1 MRILFISSGSFNR
14 KPSPIISNQASFL
27 IKNGCE
33 IDFYLIQSKGFVGYF
48 TEIFKLRAFLR
59 KKHYDVFHAHYGLSA
74 IVSTL
79 AGVRPLIV
87 SLMGSD
93 VHAGGWQKWLIK
105 VFVKKRWAFTI
116 AKSKELAEKVGENHC
131 LVIPN
136 GVDMETFYPIS
147 KDIAKQKLGLD
158 LSKRYLFFAANPV
171 RPEKNFNLAKQAYDN
186 VKSDGFVLVKMDN
199 IPHNDVPLWM
209 NAADVVILS
218 SLWEGSPNVIKE
230 AMACNRPIIS
240 TNVGDVEWLLGN
252 EPGHFIA
259 SFQVDD
265 FANKLKLA
273 LDFSNKNG
281 ITNGRERL
289 KKLGLDSQTIAQRI
303 ISIYKKVLNEV

>member
-1 MRILFISSGSFNR
+1 MRILFISSGSLNG

-59 KKHYDVFHAHYGLSA
+59 NKHYDVFHAHYGLSA

-147 KDIAKQKLGLD
+147 KDIAKQRLGLD
-158 LSKRYLFFAANPV
+158 LSKRYLFFAANPA
-171 RPEKNFNLAKQAYDN
+171 RSEKNFDLAKQAYDRI
-186 VKSDGFVLVKMDN
+186 KSDELVLVKMEN
-199 IPHNDVPLWM
+199 IPHNDVYLWI
-209 NAADVVILS
+209 NASDVTLLS

-230 AMACNRPIIS
+230 AMACNRPIVS
-240 TNVGDVEWLLGN
+240 TNVGDVEWLFGN
-252 EPGHFIA
+252 EPGLFIA
-259 SFQVDD
+259 GFNIDNY
-265 FANKLKLA
+265 AEKLRNA
-273 LDFSNKNG
+273 LIFSVTAGN
-281 ITNGRERL
+281 TNGRNRL
-289 KKLGLDSQTIAQRI
+289 LSLGLDSRI
-303 ISIYKKVLNEV
+303 VSEKIITIYKGLL